1 MQCVTELFLIN
12 RGEEKEMRWPAAVGM
27 YFGAPAYRFFF
38 LTTKKAEGGR
48 QGSERVT
55 RRYIA
60 KYCIQVGVVS
70 DKLKRRK
77 AAKRKSAVSGT
88 LPPWLLPSVGPSS
101 PLLPFALQDPSSEC
115 GKRTRLEC
123 TQRHRSV
130 AGSAQCPPIRL
141 RRRRARPRVL
151 ARRRWCL
158 HGPCTVAPAR
168 SEAGAPPF

>member
-88 LPPWLLPSVGPSS
+88 LPPCASLRRSVLSS
-101 PLLPFALQDPSSEC
+101 PPFC
-115 GKRTRLEC
+115 F
-123 TQRHRSV
+123 
-130 AGSAQCPPIRL
+130 AGSEL
-141 RRRRARPRVL
+141 RVRQA
-151 ARRRWCL
+151 
-158 HGPCTVAPAR
+158 H
-168 SEAGAPPF
+168 